1 MKLYMKKILLIVVTF
16 FTLVAIQIAAD
27 EIEVA
32 RHLWSLVG
40 LITLISW
47 IVKLLKKI
55 LVNFFKDLDEFS
67 MKWKE
72 TI

>member
-1 MKLYMKKILLIVVTF
+1 MKLYMKKILLIIVTF

-47 IVKLLKKI
+47 IVKLLNKI
-55 LVNFFKDLDEFS
+55 LKTFFKDLEDYL
-67 MKWKE
+67 MK
-72 TI
+72 